1 MGMIKSILFYI
12 RIYIINPIALVIYN
26 RTVCPAC
33 GKLQRNYELKYFM
46 CHNIDCVLHKIRVF
60 PNGEVDYQV

>member
-1 MGMIKSILFYI
+1 MGILKLILFYI
-12 RIYIINPIALVIYN
+12 RIYVICPITLVIYN

-33 GKLQRNYELKYFM
+33 GTLQRNYELKYFM
-46 CHNIDCVLHKIRVF
+46 CHNPDCALYKIRVF